1 MSEVQIQEDLGALWG
16 QVITQV
22 AGDGPNKAVLQ
33 LARPLGL
40 LKGAGAP
47 NLLKIGRAHV

>member
-16 QVITQV
+16 QVISQV

-40 LKGAGAP
+40 LRSEEHTSE
-47 NLLKIGRAHV
+47 LQSH